1 MFHKWKKL
9 ISASGKLFISELYIE
24 NFEQKRFEW
33 KCFILEHQ
41 RGDGEG
47 RWQQFYKGSV
57 GKKTK
62 FGV

>member
-1 MFHKWKKL
+1 MFHKCKKL

-41 RGDGEG
+41 RGDREG
-47 RWQQFYKGSV
+47 R
-57 GKKTK
+57 
-62 FGV
+62 

>member
-1 MFHKWKKL
+1 MFHKCKKL

-24 NFEQKRFEW
+24 TFEQ

-47 RWQQFYKGSV
+47 R
-57 GKKTK
+57 
-62 FGV
+62 